1 MKSLSLSAAVLVAA
15 LSLNTFAA
23 SPAPAPDKTTGA
35 THAAAHLRS
44 QDLKQ
49 EQATGKASSLSKQK
63 KAFLKKNPSLEKG
76 H

>member
-23 SPAPAPDKTTGA
+23 SPSPAPDKTTGA
-35 THAAAHLRS
+35 AQAAAHLKS
-44 QDLKQ
+44 QDVKQ